1 MKSEKIENFIE
12 IEIKAKHKPIPIKVI
27 PKMSKVQV
35 ESLIPTNK
43 ELISEMKIQHSN
55 LKLQTNRYKFTEKI
69 IDLLSDFAKMHQH
82 EGSKDYKESWQNWI
96 ADPEI
101 SRELEE
107 EKCRLIKQGMIG
119 DVLDKLYKSSRY
131 YYRKKINKNE
141 EQPKERKK
149 YEGLT
154 KEILHKMDA
163 HIIREING
171 SIDLLEDDKLVSR
184 FTPSKS
190 FEMYL
195 EENPN
200 IIEELIPNMSTTAEE
215 RRIQTTC
222 AIQRIKKTYKNR
234 FYKIKV
240 SLETKV
246 AAA

>member
-1 MKSEKIENFIE
+1 MSTVQEES
-12 IEIKAKHKPIPIKVI
+12 VI
-27 PKMSKVQV
+27 S
-35 ESLIPTNK
+35 TNK
-43 ELISEMKIQHSN
+43 ELIYEMKAQHTN
-55 LKLQTNRYKFTEKI
+55 LKLQTNRYKFTPEI

-82 EGSKDYKESWQNWI
+82 EGSKEYKESWQNWI
-96 ADPEI
+96 SEPEI

-107 EKCRLIKQGMIG
+107 EKSRLIKEGMVG
-119 DVLDKLYKSSRY
+119 DVIDKLYKSSRY
-131 YYRKKINKNE
+131 YYRKKIIKNE
-141 EQPKERKK
+141 EQNPKERKK

-195 EENPN
+195 EENPS
-200 IIEELIPNMSTTAEE
+200 IIEDLIPNISTTAEE

-222 AIQRIKKTYKNR
+222 AIQRVKKTYKNR

>member
-1 MKSEKIENFIE
+1 
-12 IEIKAKHKPIPIKVI
+12 
-27 PKMSKVQV
+27 MSKVQEGSV
-35 ESLIPTNK
+35 ISTNK
-43 ELISEMKIQHSN
+43 GLISEMKSQHNN
-55 LKLQTNRYKFTEKI
+55 LKLQTNRYKFRPEI
-69 IDLLSDFAKMHQH
+69 IYLLSEFAKMHQH

-96 ADPEI
+96 AESEI

-107 EKCRLIKQGMIG
+107 EKSRLIKQGMTG

-131 YYRKKINKNE
+131 YYRKKINKSDDT
-141 EQPKERKK
+141 PKERKK

-195 EENPN
+195 KENPS

-215 RRIQTTC
+215 RRIETTR
-222 AIQRIKKTYKNR
+222 AIQRIKKTFNNR

-240 SLETKV
+240 SLETK
-246 AAA
+246 

>member
-1 MKSEKIENFIE
+1 
-12 IEIKAKHKPIPIKVI
+12 
-27 PKMSKVQV
+27 MSKVQV

-43 ELISEMKIQHSN
+43 ELISEMKTQHSN
-55 LKLQTNRYKFTEKI
+55 LRLQTNRYKFTEKI
-69 IDLLSDFAKMHQH
+69 IELLSDFAKMHQH

-96 ADPEI
+96 AEPEI

-107 EKCRLIKQGMIG
+107 EKSRLIKQGMIG
-119 DVLDKLYKSSRY
+119 DVIDKLYKSSRY
-131 YYRKKINKNE
+131 YYRKKINKSDE
-141 EQPKERKK
+141 KPKERKK

-195 EENPN
+195 AENPS

>member
-1 MKSEKIENFIE
+1 
-12 IEIKAKHKPIPIKVI
+12 
-27 PKMSKVQV
+27 MSNIQE
-35 ESLIPTNK
+35 ESVIPTNK
-43 ELISEMKIQHSN
+43 ELISEMKTQHIN
-55 LKLQTNRYKFTEKI
+55 LKLQTNRYKFTTETTN
-69 IDLLSDFAKMHQH
+69 LLSEFAKMHQH
-82 EGSKDYKESWQNWI
+82 EGSKECKESWKNWI

-107 EKCRLIKQGMIG
+107 EKGRLIKQGMVG
-119 DVLDKLYKSSRY
+119 DIMDRLYKSSRY
-131 YYRKKINKNE
+131 YYRKKINKNDE
-141 EQPKERKK
+141 PPKERKK

-190 FEMYL
+190 FDMYL
-195 EENPN
+195 EENSN
-200 IIEELIPNMSTTAEE
+200 IISELIPNISTTAEE